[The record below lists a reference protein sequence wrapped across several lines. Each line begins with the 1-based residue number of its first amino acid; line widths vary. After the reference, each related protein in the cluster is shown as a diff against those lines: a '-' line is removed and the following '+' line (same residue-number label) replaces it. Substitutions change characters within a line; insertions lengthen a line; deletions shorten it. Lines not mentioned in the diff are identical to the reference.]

1 MKYFLIIVAAL
12 CVITL
17 VNILLESHRE
27 NKKISFSSY
36 RIKDKRLKKNAKIV
50 MISDLHNACYGE
62 KNSELLHVVET
73 ISPDLIL
80 VAGDVIVGKTG
91 LSVDTGVDFLNSLG
105 ESFPVFVGKG
115 NHEMRTSIYEK
126 YGDMWETLY
135 ERTKDKVHWLIND
148 SIYLADYN
156 MTIYGL
162 DMKPE
167 YYRRFKKLYM
177 DSAYLEEEL
186 RKPDKRSYNILIGHD
201 PDYFEEYA
209 AWGADLCVSGHYL
222 IPAYRIY
229 FLQHQSFQSELLLQQ
244 NHPVGAVTR
253 QLQISYLNLLSE
265 NFVLHQIFSQIQP
278 FQSRFLHQI
287 SVFQNLIYHCHLI
300 HFCRLIY

>member
-27 NKKISFSSY
+27 NRKISFSSY

-209 AWGADLCVSGHYL
+209 AWGADLCVSGHVHGGL
-222 IPAYRIY
+222 IIIPHLGPMIKFFPKYYKGVYNIGDSHMIVSAGMGLHTLKIRVNNEPD
-229 FLQHQSFQSELLLQQ
+229 L
-244 NHPVGAVTR
+244 VT
-253 QLQISYLNLLSE
+253 INL
-265 NFVLHQIFSQIQP
+265 VK
-278 FQSRFLHQI
+278 
-287 SVFQNLIYHCHLI
+287 
-300 HFCRLIY
+300 

>member
-1 MKYFLIIVAAL
+1 MKYFLIIVVAL

-27 NKKISFSSY
+27 NRKISFSSY

-62 KNSELLHVVET
+62 KNSELLHVIET

-126 YGDMWETLY
+126 YGDMWENLY

-209 AWGADLCVSGHYL
+209 AWGADLCVSGHVHGGL
-222 IPAYRIY
+222 IIIPH
-229 FLQHQSFQSELLLQQ
+229 LGGL
-244 NHPVGAVTR
+244 
-253 QLQISYLNLLSE
+253 ISPMIKFFPKYYKGVYNIGDSHMIVSAGMGLHTLKIRVNNEPDLVIINL
-265 NFVLHQIFSQIQP
+265 VK
-278 FQSRFLHQI
+278 
-287 SVFQNLIYHCHLI
+287 
-300 HFCRLIY
+300 

>member
-27 NKKISFSSY
+27 NRKISFSSY

-73 ISPDLIL
+73 ISPNLIL

-209 AWGADLCVSGHYL
+209 AWGADLCVSGHVHGGL
-222 IPAYRIY
+222 IIIPHLGGLISPMIKFFPKYYKGVYNIGDSHMIVSAGMGLHTLKIRVNNEPD
-229 FLQHQSFQSELLLQQ
+229 L
-244 NHPVGAVTR
+244 VT
-253 QLQISYLNLLSE
+253 INL
-265 NFVLHQIFSQIQP
+265 VK
-278 FQSRFLHQI
+278 
-287 SVFQNLIYHCHLI
+287 
-300 HFCRLIY
+300 

>member
-1 MKYFLIIVAAL
+1 MKYFLIIVVSL

-27 NKKISFSSY
+27 NRKISFSSY

-62 KNSELLHVVET
+62 KNSEFLHAVET

-126 YGDMWETLY
+126 YGDMWENLY

-209 AWGADLCVSGHYL
+209 AWGADLCVSGHVHGGL
-222 IPAYRIY
+222 IIIPHLGGLISPMIKFFPKYYKGVYNIGDSHMIVSAGMGLHTLKIRVNNEPD
-229 FLQHQSFQSELLLQQ
+229 L
-244 NHPVGAVTR
+244 VT
-253 QLQISYLNLLSE
+253 INL
-265 NFVLHQIFSQIQP
+265 VK
-278 FQSRFLHQI
+278 
-287 SVFQNLIYHCHLI
+287 
-300 HFCRLIY
+300 

>member
-1 MKYFLIIVAAL
+1 MKYFLIIVVAL

-27 NKKISFSSY
+27 NRKISFSSY
-36 RIKDKRLKKNAKIV
+36 RIKDRRLKKNAKIV

-126 YGDMWETLY
+126 YGDMWENLY

-209 AWGADLCVSGHYL
+209 AWGADLCVSGHVHGGL
-222 IPAYRIY
+222 IIIPHLGGLISPMIKFFPKYYKGVYNIGDSHMIVSAGMGLHTLKIRVNNEPD
-229 FLQHQSFQSELLLQQ
+229 L
-244 NHPVGAVTR
+244 VT
-253 QLQISYLNLLSE
+253 INL
-265 NFVLHQIFSQIQP
+265 VK
-278 FQSRFLHQI
+278 
-287 SVFQNLIYHCHLI
+287 
-300 HFCRLIY
+300 

>member
-1 MKYFLIIVAAL
+1 MKYFLIIVVAL

-27 NKKISFSSY
+27 NRKISFSSY

-126 YGDMWETLY
+126 YGDMWENLY

-209 AWGADLCVSGHYL
+209 AWGADLCVSGHVHGGL
-222 IPAYRIY
+222 IIIPHLGGLISPMIKFFPKYYKGVYNIGDSHMIVSAGMGVHTLKIRVNNEPD
-229 FLQHQSFQSELLLQQ
+229 L
-244 NHPVGAVTR
+244 VT
-253 QLQISYLNLLSE
+253 INL
-265 NFVLHQIFSQIQP
+265 VK
-278 FQSRFLHQI
+278 
-287 SVFQNLIYHCHLI
+287 
-300 HFCRLIY
+300 

>member
-126 YGDMWETLY
+126 YRDMWETLY

-209 AWGADLCVSGHYL
+209 AWGADLCVSGHVHGGL
-222 IPAYRIY
+222 IIIPHLGGLISPMIKFFPKYYKGVYNIGDSHMIVSAGMGLHTLKIRVNNEPD
-229 FLQHQSFQSELLLQQ
+229 L
-244 NHPVGAVTR
+244 VT
-253 QLQISYLNLLSE
+253 INL
-265 NFVLHQIFSQIQP
+265 VK
-278 FQSRFLHQI
+278 
-287 SVFQNLIYHCHLI
+287 
-300 HFCRLIY
+300 

>member
-209 AWGADLCVSGHYL
+209 AWGADICVSGHVHGGL
-222 IPAYRIY
+222 IIIPHLGGLISPMIKFFPKYYKGVYNIGDSHMIVSAGMGLHTLKIRVNNEPD
-229 FLQHQSFQSELLLQQ
+229 L
-244 NHPVGAVTR
+244 VT
-253 QLQISYLNLLSE
+253 INL
-265 NFVLHQIFSQIQP
+265 VK
-278 FQSRFLHQI
+278 
-287 SVFQNLIYHCHLI
+287 
-300 HFCRLIY
+300 

>member
-156 MTIYGL
+156 MTIY

-209 AWGADLCVSGHYL
+209 AWGADLCVSGHVHGGL
-222 IPAYRIY
+222 IIIPHLGGLISPMIKFFPKYYKGVYNIGDSHMIVSAGMGLHTLKIRVNNEPD
-229 FLQHQSFQSELLLQQ
+229 L
-244 NHPVGAVTR
+244 VT
-253 QLQISYLNLLSE
+253 INL
-265 NFVLHQIFSQIQP
+265 VK
-278 FQSRFLHQI
+278 
-287 SVFQNLIYHCHLI
+287 
-300 HFCRLIY
+300 

>member
-148 SIYLADYN
+148 SIYLSDYN

-186 RKPDKRSYNILIGHD
+186 WKPDKRSYNILIGHD

-209 AWGADLCVSGHYL
+209 AWGADLCVSGHVHGGL
-222 IPAYRIY
+222 IIIPHLGGLISPMIKFFPKYYKGVYNIGDSHMIVSAGMGLHTLKIRVNNEPD
-229 FLQHQSFQSELLLQQ
+229 L
-244 NHPVGAVTR
+244 VT
-253 QLQISYLNLLSE
+253 INL
-265 NFVLHQIFSQIQP
+265 VK
-278 FQSRFLHQI
+278 
-287 SVFQNLIYHCHLI
+287 
-300 HFCRLIY
+300 

>member
-1 MKYFLIIVAAL
+1 MKYFLIIVVAL

-27 NKKISFSSY
+27 NRKISFSSY
-36 RIKDKRLKKNAKIV
+36 RIKDKRPKKNAKIV

-209 AWGADLCVSGHYL
+209 AWGADLCVSGHVHGGL
-222 IPAYRIY
+222 IIIPHLGGLISPMIKFFPKYYKGVYNIGDSHMIVSAGMGVHTLKIRVNNEPD
-229 FLQHQSFQSELLLQQ
+229 L
-244 NHPVGAVTR
+244 VT
-253 QLQISYLNLLSE
+253 INL
-265 NFVLHQIFSQIQP
+265 VK
-278 FQSRFLHQI
+278 
-287 SVFQNLIYHCHLI
+287 
-300 HFCRLIY
+300 

>member
-91 LSVDTGVDFLNSLG
+91 LSVDTGVGFLNPLG

-209 AWGADLCVSGHYL
+209 AWGADLCVSGHVHGGL
-222 IPAYRIY
+222 IIIPHLGGLISPMIKFFPKYYKGVYNIGDSHMIVSAGMGLHTLKIRVNNEPD
-229 FLQHQSFQSELLLQQ
+229 L
-244 NHPVGAVTR
+244 VT
-253 QLQISYLNLLSE
+253 INL
-265 NFVLHQIFSQIQP
+265 VK
-278 FQSRFLHQI
+278 
-287 SVFQNLIYHCHLI
+287 
-300 HFCRLIY
+300 

>member
-27 NKKISFSSY
+27 NRKISFSSY

-209 AWGADLCVSGHYL
+209 AWGADLCVSGHVHGGL
-222 IPAYRIY
+222 IIIPH
-229 FLQHQSFQSELLLQQ
+229 LGGL
-244 NHPVGAVTR
+244 
-253 QLQISYLNLLSE
+253 ISPMIKFFPKYYKGVYNLGDSHMI
-265 NFVLHQIFSQIQP
+265 VSAGMGLHTLKIRVNNEPDLVI
-278 FQSRFLHQI
+278 I
-287 SVFQNLIYHCHLI
+287 NLVK
-300 HFCRLIY
+300 

>member
-27 NKKISFSSY
+27 NRKISFSSY

-50 MISDLHNACYGE
+50 MISDLHNACYVE
-62 KNSELLHVVET
+62 KNSELLHAIET

-209 AWGADLCVSGHYL
+209 AWGADLCVSGHVHGGL
-222 IPAYRIY
+222 IIIPHLGGLISPMIKFFPKYYKGVYNIGDSHMIVSAGMGLHTLKIRVNNEPD
-229 FLQHQSFQSELLLQQ
+229 L
-244 NHPVGAVTR
+244 VT
-253 QLQISYLNLLSE
+253 INL
-265 NFVLHQIFSQIQP
+265 VK
-278 FQSRFLHQI
+278 
-287 SVFQNLIYHCHLI
+287 
-300 HFCRLIY
+300 

>member
-27 NKKISFSSY
+27 NRKISFSSY
-36 RIKDKRLKKNAKIV
+36 KIKDKRLKKNAKIV

-209 AWGADLCVSGHYL
+209 AWGADLCVSGHVHGGL
-222 IPAYRIY
+222 IIIPHLGGLISPMIKFFPKYYKGVYNIGDSHMIVSAGMGLHTLKIRVNNEPD
-229 FLQHQSFQSELLLQQ
+229 L
-244 NHPVGAVTR
+244 VT
-253 QLQISYLNLLSE
+253 INL
-265 NFVLHQIFSQIQP
+265 VK
-278 FQSRFLHQI
+278 
-287 SVFQNLIYHCHLI
+287 
-300 HFCRLIY
+300 

>member
-209 AWGADLCVSGHYL
+209 AWGADLCVSGHVHGGL
-222 IPAYRIY
+222 IIIPH
-229 FLQHQSFQSELLLQQ
+229 LGGL
-244 NHPVGAVTR
+244 
-253 QLQISYLNLLSE
+253 ISPMIKFFPKYYKGVYNIGDSHMI
-265 NFVLHQIFSQIQP
+265 VSAGMGLHT
-278 FQSRFLHQI
+278 LKI
-287 SVFQNLIYHCHLI
+287 SVNNEPDLVTINLVK
-300 HFCRLIY
+300 

>member
-1 MKYFLIIVAAL
+1 MKYFLIIVVAL
-12 CVITL
+12 CVITF

-27 NKKISFSSY
+27 NRKISFSSY

-105 ESFPVFVGKG
+105 ESFLVFVGKG

-126 YGDMWETLY
+126 YGDMWENLY

-209 AWGADLCVSGHYL
+209 AWGADLCVSGHVHGGL
-222 IPAYRIY
+222 IIIPHLGGLISPMIKFFPKYYKGVYNIGDSHMIVSAGMGLHTLKIRVNNEPD
-229 FLQHQSFQSELLLQQ
+229 L
-244 NHPVGAVTR
+244 VT
-253 QLQISYLNLLSE
+253 INL
-265 NFVLHQIFSQIQP
+265 VK
-278 FQSRFLHQI
+278 
-287 SVFQNLIYHCHLI
+287 
-300 HFCRLIY
+300 

>member
-209 AWGADLCVSGHYL
+209 AWGADLCVSGHVHGGL
-222 IPAYRIY
+222 IIIPHLGGLISPMIKFFPKYYKGVYNIGDSHMIVSAGMGLHALKIRVNNEPD
-229 FLQHQSFQSELLLQQ
+229 L
-244 NHPVGAVTR
+244 VT
-253 QLQISYLNLLSE
+253 INL
-265 NFVLHQIFSQIQP
+265 VK
-278 FQSRFLHQI
+278 
-287 SVFQNLIYHCHLI
+287 
-300 HFCRLIY
+300 

>member
-62 KNSELLHVVET
+62 RNSELLHVVET

-209 AWGADLCVSGHYL
+209 AWGADLCVSGHVHGGL
-222 IPAYRIY
+222 IIIPHLGGLISPMIKFFPKYYKGVYNIGDSHMIVSAGMGLHTLKIRVNNEPD
-229 FLQHQSFQSELLLQQ
+229 L
-244 NHPVGAVTR
+244 VT
-253 QLQISYLNLLSE
+253 INL
-265 NFVLHQIFSQIQP
+265 VK
-278 FQSRFLHQI
+278 
-287 SVFQNLIYHCHLI
+287 
-300 HFCRLIY
+300 

>member
-1 MKYFLIIVAAL
+1 
-12 CVITL
+12 
-17 VNILLESHRE
+17 
-27 NKKISFSSY
+27 
-36 RIKDKRLKKNAKIV
+36 

-209 AWGADLCVSGHYL
+209 AWGADLCVSGHVHGGL
-222 IPAYRIY
+222 IIIPHLGGLISPMIKFFPKYYKGVYNIGDSHMIVSAGMGLHTLKIRVNNEPD
-229 FLQHQSFQSELLLQQ
+229 L
-244 NHPVGAVTR
+244 VT
-253 QLQISYLNLLSE
+253 INL
-265 NFVLHQIFSQIQP
+265 VK
-278 FQSRFLHQI
+278 
-287 SVFQNLIYHCHLI
+287 
-300 HFCRLIY
+300 

>member
-1 MKYFLIIVAAL
+1 MKYFLIIVVAL

-27 NKKISFSSY
+27 NRKISFSSY

-126 YGDMWETLY
+126 YGDMWENLY

-209 AWGADLCVSGHYL
+209 AWGADLCVSGHVHGGL
-222 IPAYRIY
+222 IIIPHLGGLISPMIKFFPKYYKGVYNIGDSHMIVSAGMGLHTLKIRVNNEPD
-229 FLQHQSFQSELLLQQ
+229 L
-244 NHPVGAVTR
+244 VT
-253 QLQISYLNLLSE
+253 INL
-265 NFVLHQIFSQIQP
+265 VK
-278 FQSRFLHQI
+278 
-287 SVFQNLIYHCHLI
+287 
-300 HFCRLIY
+300 

>member
-1 MKYFLIIVAAL
+1 MKYFLIIVVAL

-27 NKKISFSSY
+27 NRKISFSSY

-126 YGDMWETLY
+126 YGDMWENLY

-148 SIYLADYN
+148 SIFLADYN

-209 AWGADLCVSGHYL
+209 AWGADLCVSGHVHGGL
-222 IPAYRIY
+222 IIIPHLGGLISPMIKFFPKYYKGVYNIGDSHMIVSAGMGLHTLKIRVNNEPD
-229 FLQHQSFQSELLLQQ
+229 L
-244 NHPVGAVTR
+244 VT
-253 QLQISYLNLLSE
+253 INL
-265 NFVLHQIFSQIQP
+265 VK
-278 FQSRFLHQI
+278 
-287 SVFQNLIYHCHLI
+287 
-300 HFCRLIY
+300 

>member
-186 RKPDKRSYNILIGHD
+186 RKPDKRSYNILIGHE

-209 AWGADLCVSGHYL
+209 AWGADLCVSGHVHGGL
-222 IPAYRIY
+222 IIIPHLGGLISPMIKFFPKYYKGVYNIGDSHMIVSAGMGLHTLKIRVNNEPD
-229 FLQHQSFQSELLLQQ
+229 L
-244 NHPVGAVTR
+244 VT
-253 QLQISYLNLLSE
+253 INL
-265 NFVLHQIFSQIQP
+265 VK
-278 FQSRFLHQI
+278 
-287 SVFQNLIYHCHLI
+287 
-300 HFCRLIY
+300 

>member
-27 NKKISFSSY
+27 NRKISFSGY

-209 AWGADLCVSGHYL
+209 AWGADLCVSGHVHGGL
-222 IPAYRIY
+222 IIIPHLGGLISPMIKFFPKYYKGVYNIGDSHMIVSAGMGLHTLKIRVNNEPD
-229 FLQHQSFQSELLLQQ
+229 L
-244 NHPVGAVTR
+244 VT
-253 QLQISYLNLLSE
+253 INL
-265 NFVLHQIFSQIQP
+265 VK
-278 FQSRFLHQI
+278 
-287 SVFQNLIYHCHLI
+287 
-300 HFCRLIY
+300 

>member
-27 NKKISFSSY
+27 NRKISFSSY

-186 RKPDKRSYNILIGHD
+186 RKPDKRSYNILICHD

-209 AWGADLCVSGHYL
+209 AWGADLCVSGHVHGGL
-222 IPAYRIY
+222 IIIPHLGGLISPMIKFFPKYYKGVYNIGDSHMIVSAGMGLHTLKIRVNNEPD
-229 FLQHQSFQSELLLQQ
+229 L
-244 NHPVGAVTR
+244 VT
-253 QLQISYLNLLSE
+253 INLMK
-265 NFVLHQIFSQIQP
+265 
-278 FQSRFLHQI
+278 
-287 SVFQNLIYHCHLI
+287 
-300 HFCRLIY
+300 

>member
-209 AWGADLCVSGHYL
+209 AWGADLCVSGHVHGGL
-222 IPAYRIY
+222 IIIPHLGGLIFPMIKFFPKYYKGVYNIGDSHMIVSAGMGLHTLKIRVNNEPD
-229 FLQHQSFQSELLLQQ
+229 L
-244 NHPVGAVTR
+244 VT
-253 QLQISYLNLLSE
+253 INL
-265 NFVLHQIFSQIQP
+265 VK
-278 FQSRFLHQI
+278 
-287 SVFQNLIYHCHLI
+287 
-300 HFCRLIY
+300 

>member
-126 YGDMWETLY
+126 YGDIWETLY

-209 AWGADLCVSGHYL
+209 AWGADLCVSGHVHGGL
-222 IPAYRIY
+222 IIIPHLGGLISPMIKFFPKYYKGVYNIGDSHMIVSAGMGLHTLKIRVNNEPD
-229 FLQHQSFQSELLLQQ
+229 L
-244 NHPVGAVTR
+244 VT
-253 QLQISYLNLLSE
+253 INL
-265 NFVLHQIFSQIQP
+265 VK
-278 FQSRFLHQI
+278 
-287 SVFQNLIYHCHLI
+287 
-300 HFCRLIY
+300 

>member
-27 NKKISFSSY
+27 NRKISFSSY

-62 KNSELLHVVET
+62 QNSELLHAVET

-126 YGDMWETLY
+126 YGDMWENLY

-209 AWGADLCVSGHYL
+209 AWGADLCVSGHVHGGL
-222 IPAYRIY
+222 IIIPHLGGLISPMIKFFPKYYKGVYNIGDSHMIVSAGMGLHTLKIRVNNEPD
-229 FLQHQSFQSELLLQQ
+229 L
-244 NHPVGAVTR
+244 VT
-253 QLQISYLNLLSE
+253 INL
-265 NFVLHQIFSQIQP
+265 VK
-278 FQSRFLHQI
+278 
-287 SVFQNLIYHCHLI
+287 
-300 HFCRLIY
+300 

>member
-105 ESFPVFVGKG
+105 GSFPVFVGKG

-209 AWGADLCVSGHYL
+209 AWGADLCVSGHVHGGL
-222 IPAYRIY
+222 IIIPHLGGLISPMIKFFPKYYKGVYNIGDSHMIVSAGMGLHTLKIRVNNEPD
-229 FLQHQSFQSELLLQQ
+229 L
-244 NHPVGAVTR
+244 VT
-253 QLQISYLNLLSE
+253 INL
-265 NFVLHQIFSQIQP
+265 VK
-278 FQSRFLHQI
+278 
-287 SVFQNLIYHCHLI
+287 
-300 HFCRLIY
+300 

>member
-27 NKKISFSSY
+27 NRKISFSSY

-62 KNSELLHVVET
+62 KNSELLHVIET

-126 YGDMWETLY
+126 YGDMWENLY

-209 AWGADLCVSGHYL
+209 AWGADLCVSGHVHGGL
-222 IPAYRIY
+222 IIIPHLGGLISPMIKFFPKYYKGVYNIGDSHMIVSAGMGLHTLKIRVNNEPD
-229 FLQHQSFQSELLLQQ
+229 L
-244 NHPVGAVTR
+244 VT
-253 QLQISYLNLLSE
+253 INL
-265 NFVLHQIFSQIQP
+265 VK
-278 FQSRFLHQI
+278 
-287 SVFQNLIYHCHLI
+287 
-300 HFCRLIY
+300 

>member
-209 AWGADLCVSGHYL
+209 AWGADLCVSGHVHGGL
-222 IPAYRIY
+222 IIIPHLGGLISPMIKFFPKYYKGVYNIGDSHMIVSAGMGLHTLKIRMNNEPD
-229 FLQHQSFQSELLLQQ
+229 L
-244 NHPVGAVTR
+244 VT
-253 QLQISYLNLLSE
+253 INL
-265 NFVLHQIFSQIQP
+265 VK
-278 FQSRFLHQI
+278 
-287 SVFQNLIYHCHLI
+287 
-300 HFCRLIY
+300 

>member
-1 MKYFLIIVAAL
+1 MKYFLIIVVAL

-27 NKKISFSSY
+27 NRKISFSSY

-62 KNSELLHVVET
+62 KNSELLHVIET

-126 YGDMWETLY
+126 YGDMWENLY

-209 AWGADLCVSGHYL
+209 AWGADLCVSGHVHGGL
-222 IPAYRIY
+222 IIIPHLGGLISPMIKFFPKYYKGVYNIGDSHMIVSAGMGLHTLKIRVNNEPD
-229 FLQHQSFQSELLLQQ
+229 L
-244 NHPVGAVTR
+244 VT
-253 QLQISYLNLLSE
+253 INL
-265 NFVLHQIFSQIQP
+265 VK
-278 FQSRFLHQI
+278 
-287 SVFQNLIYHCHLI
+287 
-300 HFCRLIY
+300 

>member
-1 MKYFLIIVAAL
+1 MKYFLIIVVAL
-12 CVITL
+12 CVITF

-27 NKKISFSSY
+27 NRKISFSSY

-126 YGDMWETLY
+126 YGDMWENLY

-209 AWGADLCVSGHYL
+209 AWGADLCVSGHVHGGL
-222 IPAYRIY
+222 IIIPHLGGLISPMIKFFPKYYKGVYNIGDSHMIVSAGMGLHTLKIRVNNEPD
-229 FLQHQSFQSELLLQQ
+229 L
-244 NHPVGAVTR
+244 VT
-253 QLQISYLNLLSE
+253 INL
-265 NFVLHQIFSQIQP
+265 VK
-278 FQSRFLHQI
+278 
-287 SVFQNLIYHCHLI
+287 
-300 HFCRLIY
+300 

>member
-186 RKPDKRSYNILIGHD
+186 QKPDKRSYNILIGHD

-209 AWGADLCVSGHYL
+209 AWGADLCVSGHVHGGL
-222 IPAYRIY
+222 IIIPHLGGLISPMIKFFPKYYKGVYNIGDSHMIVSAGMGLHTLKIRVNNEPD
-229 FLQHQSFQSELLLQQ
+229 L
-244 NHPVGAVTR
+244 VT
-253 QLQISYLNLLSE
+253 INL
-265 NFVLHQIFSQIQP
+265 VK
-278 FQSRFLHQI
+278 
-287 SVFQNLIYHCHLI
+287 
-300 HFCRLIY
+300 

>member
-209 AWGADLCVSGHYL
+209 AWGADLCVSGHVHGGL
-222 IPAYRIY
+222 IIIPH
-229 FLQHQSFQSELLLQQ
+229 LGGL
-244 NHPVGAVTR
+244 
-253 QLQISYLNLLSE
+253 ISPMIKFFPKYYKGVYNIGDSHMIVSAGMGLHTLKIRVNNEPDLVIINL
-265 NFVLHQIFSQIQP
+265 VK
-278 FQSRFLHQI
+278 
-287 SVFQNLIYHCHLI
+287 
-300 HFCRLIY
+300 

>member
-1 MKYFLIIVAAL
+1 MKYFLIIVVAL

-27 NKKISFSSY
+27 NRKISFSSY

-62 KNSELLHVVET
+62 KNSELLHVIET

-126 YGDMWETLY
+126 YGDMWENLY

-148 SIYLADYN
+148 SIYLTDYN

-177 DSAYLEEEL
+177 DSTYLEEEL
-186 RKPDKRSYNILIGHD
+186 QNPDKRSYNILIGHD

-209 AWGADLCVSGHYL
+209 AWGADLCVSGHVHGGL
-222 IPAYRIY
+222 IIIPHLGGLISPMIKFFPKYYKGVYTIGDSHMIVSAGMGLHTLKIRVNNEPD
-229 FLQHQSFQSELLLQQ
+229 L
-244 NHPVGAVTR
+244 VT
-253 QLQISYLNLLSE
+253 INL
-265 NFVLHQIFSQIQP
+265 VK
-278 FQSRFLHQI
+278 
-287 SVFQNLIYHCHLI
+287 
-300 HFCRLIY
+300 

>member
-201 PDYFEEYA
+201 PDYFEKYA
-209 AWGADLCVSGHYL
+209 AWGADLCVSGHVHGGL
-222 IPAYRIY
+222 IIIPHLGGLISPMIKFFPKYYKGVYNIGDSHMIVSAGMGLHTLKIRVNNEPD
-229 FLQHQSFQSELLLQQ
+229 L
-244 NHPVGAVTR
+244 VT
-253 QLQISYLNLLSE
+253 INL
-265 NFVLHQIFSQIQP
+265 VK
-278 FQSRFLHQI
+278 
-287 SVFQNLIYHCHLI
+287 
-300 HFCRLIY
+300 